1 MPHERMKSLG
11 LREPKSSAQYH
22 TAGGGG
28 SGSPPHALPNGC
40 QPPSSPSRGPTSQ
53 PRSEKEVMPPTGW

>member
-1 MPHERMKSLG
+1 MPHEPMKSPG

-53 PRSEKEVMPPTGW
+53 PRSEKEVMPLTGW